1 VRPILH
7 PALSR
12 TWRDDA
18 TLQVGVTPALALVVG
33 GLSRPERLVVE
44 AMTGESDLT
53 GLRELAEELGIGRA
67 AADRLTDLLLTAG
80 AVVDGDRLAP
90 AERRPGPRRRSDS
103 RRRTDSRSRRDSRR
117 QPDPRRQPD
126 RSSAGLLARAADGGD
141 DVLAARRRARVDVH
155 GAGRVG
161 AQIARLLAAAGIG
174 DVVVLDGEPVRPAD
188 VSPGGHSPDAVGASR
203 RAALDPL
210 LRSDAADDG
219 VRDGGADGGSA
230 DGGGPAFAV
239 LAPTE
244 GTGREE
250 AAELLRL
257 GVPHLLA
264 HVIELTGVVG
274 PLVLPGVSSC
284 LRCHDL
290 HRTGRDPHWP
300 LVLDQAMRRPPP
312 EPACDAALAAV
323 VAGLAATQVLAHLDG
338 FVPAAVDGTMEVTLP
353 SGLPRRR
360 SWTRHPGCG
369 CGWAAGADEV
379 AQWVM

>member
-1 VRPILH
+1 MRPILH

-18 TLQVGVTPALALVVG
+18 TLQVGVTPSLALVVG

-67 AADRLTDLLLTAG
+67 AADRLTDLLLMAG

-90 AERRPGPRRRSDS
+90 AERRDS
-103 RRRTDSRSRRDSRR
+103 RRRTGSRR
-117 QPDPRRQPD
+117 QPDPRGQVDARRQPD

-141 DVLAARRRARVDVH
+141 GVLAARRRARVDVH

-161 AQIARLLAAAGIG
+161 AQIARLLAAAGVG

-188 VSPGGHSPDAVGASR
+188 VSPGGHSPDALGASR

-219 VRDGGADGGSA
+219 VRDGGRDGV
-230 DGGGPAFAV
+230 GGGPAFAV
-239 LAPTE
+239 LAPTG

-290 HRTGRDPHWP
+290 HRTARDPHWP

-360 SWTRHPGCG
+360 TWTRHPGCG
-369 CGWAAGADEV
+369 CGWAAGADEA

>member
-1 VRPILH
+1 MRPILH

-12 TWRDDA
+12 TWRDET
-18 TLQVGVTPALALVVG
+18 TLQVGVTPDLALVVG
-33 GLSRPERLVVE
+33 QLSRPERHVLE
-44 AMTGESDLT
+44 AMTGETDLA

-67 AADRLTDLLLTAG
+67 AADRLTRLLVSAG

-90 AERRPGPRRRSDS
+90 PEQA
-103 RRRTDSRSRRDSRR
+103 
-117 QPDPRRQPD
+117 DPRRGPD

-141 DVLAARRRARVDVH
+141 GVLATRRRARVDVH

-161 AQIARLLAAAGIG
+161 AQIARLLAASGVG
-174 DVVVLDGEPVRPAD
+174 DVAVLDREPVRPGD
-188 VSPGGHSPDAVGASR
+188 VSPGGHSPSAVGASR

-210 LRSDAADDG
+210 LRADAADVD
-219 VRDGGADGGSA
+219 ASA
-230 DGGGPAFAV
+230 RGDDGGGQVFAV
-239 LAPTE
+239 LAPSG

-257 GVPHLLA
+257 GVPHLVA
-264 HVIELTGVVG
+264 YVIELTGVVG

-290 HRTGRDPHWP
+290 HRTDRDPHWP

-312 EPACDAALAAV
+312 EPACDGALAAA

-338 FVPAAVDGTMEVTLP
+338 FVPATVGGTMEVSLP

-360 SWTRHPGCG
+360 TWTTHPGCG
-369 CGWAAGADEV
+369 CGWAAGEDET

>member
-1 VRPILH
+1 MRPILH

-18 TLQVGVTPALALVVG
+18 TLQVGVTPDLALVVG
-33 GLSRPERLVVE
+33 GLSRPERRLVE

-67 AADRLTDLLLTAG
+67 AADQLTDLLLTAG

-90 AERRPGPRRRSDS
+90 AERRDR
-103 RRRTDSRSRRDSRR
+103 RRRTGSRR
-117 QPDPRRQPD
+117 QPGSRRGPDPRRQPD

-141 DVLAARRRARVDVH
+141 GVLASRRLARVDVH

-161 AQIARLLAAAGIG
+161 AQVARLLAAAGVG

-188 VSPGGHSPDAVGASR
+188 VSPGGHSADAVGASR
-203 RAALDPL
+203 RAALDQL
-210 LRSDAADDG
+210 LRSDAAGDG
-219 VRDGGADGGSA
+219 VR

-239 LAPTE
+239 LAPTDR
-244 GTGREE
+244 TGREE

-360 SWTRHPGCG
+360 TWTRHPGCG